1 MKDMSKDFE
10 DMVKAREAAKK
21 ELQARFDECHDLLD
35 KDRAFAEEQA
45 AIMEKFKTDYT
56 EDLLALANDL
66 ETTIKDET
74 DFMTKELDL
83 ATTRV
88 S

>member
-1 MKDMSKDFE
+1 M
-10 DMVKAREAAKK
+10 
-21 ELQARFDECHDLLD
+21 
-35 KDRAFAEEQA
+35 EQA